1 MSDRPGDPRSVR
13 HLRPNHVPG
22 RHPSAL
28 TDEPMVRE
36 DVISVDELEEQ
47 ERQLKL
53 LREPFPPEMVEKL
66 PKPTFR
72 DAWQGKK
79 AASCKVCHGYH
90 VLDNCI
96 HLDYVGHANV
106 TNRLLEADPFWEW
119 EPMAYTP
126 EGTPYFSDG
135 GLWIKL
141 TVCGMTRI
149 GYGDGKNVKEVIGD
163 AIRNA
168 AMRFGVALDLWSKI
182 DLHAERNPGN
192 GETSQGQREL
202 RPGRG
207 SDRGGRKAP
216 AAAGGDAGKADTAV
230 ASNPARAAN
239 QDALDS
245 LLSVCQEYKFKP
257 NEVEKRFQEQHP
269 WGIALVTADPEEIME
284 FAAKLIAEAS
294 TEGGD
299 DTEAVG
305 AGAGDGDA
313 DAERADD
320 DPLADSAPTAATT
333 DDLF

>member
-1 MSDRPGDPRSVR
+1 MSDERPGDPRAVR
-13 HLRPNHVPG
+13 HLRPTRMPVA
-22 RHPSAL
+22 HPSTL
-28 TDEPMVRE
+28 TDEQPGEAE
-36 DVISVDELEEQ
+36 DRYDPVELAHIVAQ
-47 ERQLKL
+47 LER

-66 PKPTFR
+66 PKPTFKG
-72 DAWQGKK
+72 AWDNKRGG
-79 AASCKVCHGYH
+79 SCKVCHGYH

-96 HLDYVGHANV
+96 HLDYIGHANV
-106 TNRLLEADPFWEW
+106 TNRLLEVDPFWEW
-119 EPMAYTP
+119 EPMSYTP

-182 DLHAERNPGN
+182 DLHAERNPGD
-192 GETSQGQREL
+192 GESSQRAGGQRV
-202 RPGRG
+202 RGRG
-207 SDRGGRKAP
+207 ADRKRKAP
-216 AAAGGDAGKADTAV
+216 DTTQRDAGKADTAV
-230 ASNPARAAN
+230 APKPARAAN

-245 LLSVCQEYKFKP
+245 LLSVCQEYGYPPKD
-257 NEVEKRFQEQHP
+257 VEERFQSEHP

-294 TEGGD
+294 GPDG
-299 DTEAVG
+299 EAE
-305 AGAGDGDA
+305 AGPDEASISGV
-313 DAERADD
+313 D
-320 DPLADSAPTAATT
+320 DPLAESAAVPDST